1 MIVRQDLQ
9 RAIALMQAGEAQAA
23 SEMLQAL
30 IAEPEL
36 DDHAR
41 ASAYVWL
48 AESRTDPRF
57 KIECCNGR
65 SNTSRPISQVRDILN
80 QLRAPG
86 AAPLDPS
93 SLRIAMSDAPPVLGV
108 RGGPNGI
115 GSGMFVNQRGLVATT
130 AYVTGSAAT
139 VNIDLD
145 NERTV
150 AGRVVRRFPQSDLA
164 LIETP
169 VSVDSIGAVTPAIL
183 LARDETIIALAYPGN
198 RTQGAVRDVGTG
210 ARSHWLFTGLSPA
223 MMSDAGGNP
232 VCDAKGNLVGM
243 LTRNA
248 DHSSGELYALA
259 IRAGQSAG
267 GTIPARAASNAGCR
281 LLQQLRRNDQR
292 ATIRRAVLRDLWRPA
307 ARCGGPAGMAAD
319 PERLMHLYDGNES
332 QPCPNCAAKVGFY
345 AGRCLRCGG
354 ELTLQSR
361 GA

>member
-57 KIECCNGR
+57 KIECLQRALEYEPAN
-65 SNTSRPISQVRDILN
+65 SQVRDILN

-259 IRAGQSAG
+259 IGQVNRLAEQYLQERRLMPDAGYCS
-267 GTIPARAASNAGCR
+267 S
-281 LLQQLRRNDQR
+281 
-292 ATIRRAVLRDLWRPA
+292 
-307 ARCGGPAGMAAD
+307 CGGMTSAQRYGGRFCETCGALLPDVEAPAGMAAD